1 MKRRKLLVR
10 ITKNRVPKKRG
21 GRDDADGS
29 GRFDGF
35 WGYVSGALG
44 TLVGGGGVRGAH
56 DDDYIPSQWPRL
68 SAAGTSDVVDD
79 KQFKGMN
86 VDVDGG
92 DDGDFGTGWGR

>member
-1 MKRRKLLVR
+1 MMPTAAAVAMAFGG
-10 ITKNRVPKKRG
+10 TSRG
-21 GRDDADGS
+21 R
-29 GRFDGF
+29 
-35 WGYVSGALG
+35 WGPWS
-44 TLVGGGGVRGAH
+44 GGGGVRGAH
-56 DDDYIPSQWPRL
+56 DDDYISSQWPRL